1 MWIYILT
8 LLLSLILAKFAEN
21 AKPYP
26 ALRDTYRFFA
36 ILSFFPFAINA
47 ALRGQVGTD
56 WVIYNAYYYEI
67 SNGGREFSEPLFN
80 LLNKALYILS
90 TDSTLLFATVALITL
105 SLFFMGIFQNSEMIP
120 YSILL
125 FFLTGKYFSSLN
137 QIRQMLAMSIFFFA
151 WRFIRE
157 KRPVR
162 YFICILIACL
172 IHTSSV
178 IYIPLYFL
186 YRIQYS
192 SKRLIKISIGYCLAL
207 PLIFVCAPI
216 LVRLTRF
223 AWYLDSRFAQNNFDL
238 IGFAISFLIAL
249 LHLWLLRR
257 QESEK
262 IDKELGF
269 MTMISV
275 GSCLLYFLTSSLPQ
289 VTRIAEAYSVIQI
302 LSIPNLAQGERN
314 MYIRR
319 TVLLGVALLFACK
332 LIYNVYSTQWW
343 YGVLPYHTFFYY
355 Q

>member
-1 MWIYILT
+1 MWIYLLA
-8 LLLSLILAKFAEN
+8 LLLSLIFAKLAVN

-26 ALRDTYRFFA
+26 ALTDTYRFLA
-36 ILSFFPFAINA
+36 VLSFLPFAINA

-80 LLNKALYILS
+80 LLNKVLYNIS
-90 TDSTLLFATVALITL
+90 SDSTLLFATVAIITL
-105 SLFFMGIFQNSEMIP
+105 SLFFIGIFQNSEMVP

-157 KRPVR
+157 RRPGR
-162 YFICILIACL
+162 YFVCILIACM
-172 IHTSSV
+172 IHSSSI

-186 YRIQYS
+186 YGISFS
-192 SKRLIKISIGYCLAL
+192 SKRLLKIIAGYCLAL
-207 PLIFVCAPI
+207 PLIFVCIPV
-216 LVRLTRF
+216 LVQLTRF

-238 IGFAISFLIAL
+238 IGFVTSFMIAL
-249 LHLWLLRR
+249 LHCWLLRR
-257 QESEK
+257 QETE
-262 IDKELGF
+262 DNNRELGF
-269 MTMISV
+269 MTMISI
-275 GSCLLYFLTSSLPQ
+275 GSCLVYFLTSSLPQ
-289 VTRIAEAYSVIQI
+289 VTRIAEAFSVIQI
-302 LSIPNLAQGERN
+302 LSIPNLVKGERN
-314 MYIRR
+314 IYIRHI
-319 TVLLGVALLFACK
+319 VLSTVALLFACK